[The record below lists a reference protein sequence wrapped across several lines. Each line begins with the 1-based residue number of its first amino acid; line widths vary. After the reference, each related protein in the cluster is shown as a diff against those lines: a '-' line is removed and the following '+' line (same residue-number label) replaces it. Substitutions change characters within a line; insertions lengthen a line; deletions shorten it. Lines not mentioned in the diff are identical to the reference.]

1 MEHERVITN
10 LVQDF
15 ETGKINRRQLIRGLA
30 VAAGAAA
37 GTTSVPAYA
46 AGEPVLKAT
55 GILHVS
61 YQVAS
66 YAKTRDFYSGI
77 LGMKVAN
84 DTGERCDL
92 SIGHYVMIA
101 RNGTLTSASTKAGK
115 TPLIDHICYSID
127 NWNKERIFAELKRRG
142 LNPQP
147 EGDKDLQIKDP
158 DGYHIQLSARQEM
171 K

>member
-1 MEHERVITN
+1 MEYLIAN
-10 LVQDF
+10 LLQDF
-15 ETGKINRRQLIRGLA
+15 ENGKMNRRQLIRSLA
-30 VAAGAAA
+30 VAASAGGAAS
-37 GTTSVPAYA
+37 SVPAYA

-55 GILHVS
+55 GILHLS
-61 YQVAS
+61 YQVAN
-66 YAKTRDFYSGI
+66 YAKTRDFYSSV

-84 DTGERCDL
+84 DTGQRCDL
-92 SIGHYVMIA
+92 SIGRFVMIA

-115 TPLIDHICYSID
+115 TPLVDHLCYSID
-127 NWNKERIFAELKRRG
+127 KWNKDAIFAELKRRG

-158 DGYHIQLSARQEM
+158 DGYHIQLSARQDM